1 MTWKLV
7 LLSVL
12 TGGKAGIACAR
23 WELPRNLWDWGF
35 PTGRGTGHIRHPPE
49 EPGKI
54 KINQINPE
62 SVIDLRRA
70 SLLSG
75 FE

>member
-23 WELPRNLWDWGF
+23 WELPREIYGI
-35 PTGRGTGHIRHPPE
+35 G
-49 EPGKI
+49 
-54 KINQINPE
+54 
-62 SVIDLRRA
+62 V
-70 SLLSG
+70 SLQG
-75 FE
+75 EAQGI